1 MVKLIMELNDKSID
15 ELKPILENIDSLE
28 LIEYINLLNRKSRKL
43 FYEKIEIILGKK
55 YVNMLKLSLLKK
67 LNNNKII
74 LIITSSIL
82 FLEFILYPLSEKI
95 TYIEMIK
102 ERFFSLAYLYP
113 IFIFKFL
120 NNFWLVIPMLLII
133 ILINKKR
140 KLFPYLIFYILFL
153 IIHLFIG
160 LLIFGLRKGGM

>member
-28 LIEYINLLNRKSRKL
+28 LIEYINLLDRKSRKL

-95 TYIEMIK
+95 TYFEMIK
-102 ERFFSLAYLYP
+102 ERFFFLAYLYP